1 METSIDKM
9 RVIVSWADYQN
20 EGFNQRFKSIS
31 DIEKAYDY
39 CVESDLV
46 EFLDKQSLFT
56 LTELEEEKVVKE
68 VTELLGYSIF

>member
-1 METSIDKM
+1 MESSIDKM
-9 RVIVSWADYQN
+9 RDIVSWANYQN
-20 EGFNQRFKSIS
+20 EGFNERFKSIS

-39 CVESDLV
+39 CRESDLV
-46 EFLDKQSLFT
+46 EFLDKQFLIT